1 MNTRKIDF
9 FLVKLSQQNLDC
21 VFNRD
26 NLKIAKN
33 YPQFMKVT
41 AQAIS
46 QILNG
51 ELEGNPNVIIT
62 HPAKI
67 EEGSEGSICFL
78 ANPKYENYAY
88 TTKAS
93 ALLVS
98 KDFEVQKPISAT
110 LIRVD
115 DVRQSVAV
123 LLQQFSQYQKQT
135 PKSAS
140 ITTNI
145 TSGVDEN
152 AIIGKDTTI
161 GLFTIVRAGATI
173 GNNCTLHEQVF
184 VGENVKIGN
193 NVELFTGVKI
203 MHNCVIGDNCVI
215 YPNTVIG
222 SDGFGYAPQ
231 KDGSFQKVPQ
241 IGNVVVGNNVEIGA
255 NTVID
260 RATMGSTVI
269 KDGVKL
275 DNLIQIAHN
284 VEVAENT
291 VIAAQAG
298 IAGSVK
304 IGKNCMI
311 GGQVG
316 VAGHLSIAD
325 ETKIQAQS
333 GIAGSIK
340 KTNTAV
346 YGSPA
351 FNYNEYVRS
360 HIVFRSLPRMEK
372 RLRALERMVREM
384 SENDED

>member
-1 MNTRKIDF
+1 
-9 FLVKLSQQNLDC
+9 
-21 VFNRD
+21 
-26 NLKIAKN
+26 
-33 YPQFMKVT
+33 MKYT
-41 AQAIS
+41 AQAIC

-51 ELEGNPNVIIT
+51 TIEGNPDVPVT

-67 EEGSEGSICFL
+67 EEGKTGAICFL

-88 TTKAS
+88 TTEAS
-93 ALLVS
+93 VLLVDKS
-98 KDFEVQKPISAT
+98 FEAQQPIAAT

-115 DVRQSVAV
+115 DVRQSVAI
-123 LLQQFSQYQKQT
+123 LLQKFSQFQKQK
-135 PKSAS
+135 PKTSTQNEIVSTGIDSTAS
-140 ITTNI
+140 IGQN
-145 TSGVDEN
+145 
-152 AIIGKDTTI
+152 TTI
-161 GLFTIVRAGATI
+161 GLFSIVRAGAVI

-184 VGENVKIGN
+184 VGDNVKIGN
-193 NVELFTGVKI
+193 NVELYTGVKI
-203 MHNCVIGDNCVI
+203 MHDCVIGDDCVI

-231 KDGSFQKVPQ
+231 EDGTFQKVPQ
-241 IGNVVVGNNVEIGA
+241 IGNVVIGNKVEIGA

-284 VEVAENT
+284 VEIDENT
-291 VIAAQAG
+291 VIAAQTG
-298 IAGSVK
+298 VAGSVK
-304 IGKNCMI
+304 IGKSCMI

-316 VAGHLSIAD
+316 IAGHLSVAD
-325 ETKIQAQS
+325 KTKIQAQS

-340 KTNTAV
+340 TPDTAL

-372 RLRALERMVREM
+372 RLRTLERMIREL
-384 SENDED
+384 SEDSGE